1 MQSICRCRAGARSG
15 HSPLYLVTDSRPDV
29 CVTTRCVTPAYISIT
44 AAPTASNRIG
54 YILDHEINEVFLYS
68 FLLLIVIQESVF
80 EPTFAKQ
87 ILNVMKNFHL

>member
-1 MQSICRCRAGARSG
+1 MHGICRCRAGARSG

-44 AAPTASNRIG
+44 AAPILPVTEIG
-54 YILDHEINEVFLYS
+54 SEVFLYS
-68 FLLLIVIQESVF
+68 FLLLIVIQESIF